1 MRCQPTPDR
10 PLDSA
15 RAEEAEPTDSG
26 RFLATLIGNL
36 PGMVYRCE
44 NDPQWPLTFV
54 SEGCRD
60 ITGWT
65 GADFVER
72 RIDLGTLIIPEDR
85 QRIWDEVQVALRA
98 RRPYLLTYRIR
109 ARDQRERWLWEKGCG
124 VFTPGG
130 ELECLEGVI
139 LDISQQK
146 ALEEQ
151 LLQAHKLEAVGRLA
165 GGVAHDF
172 NNLLTA
178 ILGYAD
184 MLAAEL
190 PAEGSP
196 RSQALQILRAAQRA
210 ADLTRRLLAFARKQ
224 PIEPRV
230 FDLCELVTSVDALLR
245 RLIGEDVEL
254 VAIVARQ
261 PVLVEA
267 DPGELEQVLI
277 NLAVNARQAMPSGG
291 KLTVEVSS
299 EQGTQPWALLSVS
312 DTGVGMDAE
321 TLARLFE
328 PFFTTKAGGEGT
340 GLGLSISS
348 EIVRRAGGSI
358 QVQSEPGRGSL
369 FHVRLP
375 LARAARAD
383 RLLAGRDESTK
394 GRGETVLVVEDEPL
408 VRQVAVAEL
417 GGLGYR
423 VLVARTAEEAVAL
436 ARATQPPIDVLLT
449 DLVLPMASGVDVA
462 RRVRELQPTV
472 RVLYVSGYSEI
483 DLRSVGDASEGASFL
498 AKPFTARTLGAA
510 VRALLRSPAHA
521 ARAES

>member
-10 PLDSA
+10 PLGSV
-15 RAEEAEPTDSG
+15 RAEDVEPTDSG

-44 NDPQWPLTFV
+44 NDPQWPFTFV

-72 RIDLGTLIIPEDR
+72 RIELGTLIVPEDR

-98 RRPYLLTYRIR
+98 RRPYLLTYRILT
-109 ARDQRERWLWEKGCG
+109 RDQRERWLWEKGCG
-124 VFTPGG
+124 VFTTSGD
-130 ELECLEGVI
+130 LECLEGVI

-184 MLAAEL
+184 MLATEL
-190 PAEGSP
+190 PAESGP
-196 RSQALQILRAAQRA
+196 RVQALQILRAAQRA
-210 ADLTRRLLAFARKQ
+210 ADLTRRLLAFARKR
-224 PIEPRV
+224 PVEPRV
-230 FDLCELVTSVDALLR
+230 FDLRELVTAVDALLR
-245 RLIGEDVEL
+245 RLIGEDIEL
-254 VAIVARQ
+254 VAIVASQ

-299 EQGTQPWALLSVS
+299 EAGSKPCALLSVS
-312 DTGVGMDAE
+312 DTGVGME
-321 TLARLFE
+321 PSTLARLFE
-328 PFFTTKAGGEGT
+328 PFFTTKSSGEGT
-340 GLGLSISS
+340 GLGLSICN
-348 EIVRRAGGSI
+348 EIVRHSGGSI
-358 QVQSEPGRGSL
+358 RVESEPGLGSL
-369 FHVRLP
+369 FHIRLP
-375 LARAARAD
+375 LASAARAD
-383 RLLAGRDESTK
+383 RLHDAHDESTP
-394 GRGETVLVVEDEPL
+394 GGGETVLVVEDEPL

-417 GGLGYR
+417 GVLGYR
-423 VLVARTAEEAVAL
+423 VLVARSAEEAVAL
-436 ARATQPPIDVLLT
+436 ARGAHPPVDVLLT
-449 DLVLPMASGVDVA
+449 DLVLPMSTGLDVA
-462 RRVRELQPTV
+462 RRVRELQPGV
-472 RVLYVSGYSEI
+472 RVLYVSGYSEV
-483 DLRSVGDASEGASFL
+483 DPRAAGEGAEGAAFL
-498 AKPFTARTLGAA
+498 AKPFTARTLGVAM
-510 VRALLRSPAHA
+510 RSLLRAPAPA
-521 ARAES
+521 ARSER